1 MKKVLIALDYDPT
14 AEKVADTGYALAKT
28 MGAEVVLLH
37 VTAAPVYYSS
47 AAYSPIMGFGGYLDM
62 DLMQPDIGT
71 DLNKASLE
79 FLEKSKAH
87 LGDDNIRTMVSEGDT
102 ADAILETANTIG
114 ADVVVLGSHSRRWL
128 ESVLMGSV
136 TEKVLAHSK
145 VPLYIIPTKQ

>member
-14 AEKVADTGYALAKT
+14 AEKVADSGYALAKA
-28 MGAEVVLLH
+28 MQAEVVLLH
-37 VTAAPVYYSS
+37 VTAPPVYYSS
-47 AAYSPIMGFGGYLDM
+47 AAYSPIMGFGGYVDM
-62 DLMQPDIGT
+62 DLMQPDIGA

-79 FLEKSKAH
+79 FLEKSKTH
-87 LGDDNIRTMVSEGDT
+87 LGDDTIRTMVSEGDT
-102 ADAILETANTIG
+102 ADAILETADAIG
-114 ADVVVLGSHSRRWL
+114 ANVLVLGSHSRRWL